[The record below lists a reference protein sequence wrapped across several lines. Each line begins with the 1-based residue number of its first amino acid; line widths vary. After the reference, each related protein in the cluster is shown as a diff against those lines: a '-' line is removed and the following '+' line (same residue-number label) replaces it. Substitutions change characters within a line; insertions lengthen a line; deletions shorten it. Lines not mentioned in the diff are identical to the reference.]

1 MYSIMSKDCLATVY
15 KKAVDNNSLPEFGV
29 VSTTIPNTGGEL
41 TNLIYIGGNGVTI
54 NIDGGSLYSSG
65 NNPLSMPYELNTDS
79 SNLFKYSATADAKLS
94 IGKKYKLKYININ
107 YPIKLEDFAY
117 CEGLT
122 DIISTSGNAV
132 GNLSSVSRL
141 LNLNIFR
148 VYGTADNKADV
159 YGSVINL
166 VNAAFDGSGAKIDVK
181 YSGIDGDWL
190 DFIRTRHSNSK
201 SLGMIITSLYNNVK
215 FNGKSC
221 QIDNASITYVSNNKM
236 ALVSTGNNRV
246 YTLGYTDEEIAT
258 NTAAGGV
265 WAGKTVIKND

>member
-1 MYSIMSKDCLATVY
+1 MSKDCLLTIY
-15 KKAVDNNSLPEFGV
+15 KKAADNDSLPEFGA

-41 TNLIYIGGNGVTI
+41 TNLMSIGGNGVTI

-65 NNPLSMPYELNTDS
+65 NKPLSMPYELNTDS
-79 SNLFKYSATADAKLS
+79 STLFKYSAAADAKLS
-94 IGKKYKLKYININ
+94 IGEKYKLKYINMG
-107 YPIKLEDFAY
+107 YPIKLDDFAY

-122 DIISTSGNAV
+122 DFISTTGNAV

-141 LNLNIFR
+141 LNLNVFR
-148 VYGTADNKADV
+148 VYGTSVDNKADV

-166 VNAAFDGSGAKIDVK
+166 VNAAFDGNNAKIDVK
-181 YSGIDGDWL
+181 NSGVDGDWL

-221 QIDNASITYVSNNKM
+221 NIDTASITYVSNNKM
-236 ALVSTGNNRV
+236 ALVSTGNSRV

-258 NTAAGGV
+258 NTATGGV
-265 WAGKTVIKND
+265 WAGKTVIKCD